1 MNQYARA
8 TGRKAMIGTM
18 ASESPNREQSWLQN
32 GCNAFSA
39 KTPTSQPL
47 SFWTEQDI
55 LHYIKQYN
63 MPYCP
68 VYGEIRVKQDTDSIA
83 GQINMIDYLGCYE
96 PEDTLKTTGC
106 SRTGCM
112 FGCHLEKEPNRFQ
125 RMKITHPKQYE
136 YCMDKLGLKAVLEYI
151 GVPYE

>member
-1 MNQYARA
+1 M
-8 TGRKAMIGTM
+8 
-18 ASESPNREQSWLQN
+18 
-32 GCNAFSA
+32 
-39 KTPTSQPL
+39 